1 MTDIMDLN
9 KNLRICKLIDCYGG
23 LLKESQLQLLKN
35 YYFDDC
41 SLSELADVYNI
52 SRQALN
58 EKINNSIGKLEM
70 YEQKLNKLEIAQIVE
85 QMTNENL
92 EKSKQLLKDLM

>member
-85 QMTNENL
+85 QMTKENL

>member
-1 MTDIMDLN
+1 MDLN

-85 QMTNENL
+85 QMTKENL

>member
-1 MTDIMDLN
+1 MDLN